1 MIRKENKLIEYA
13 KYLQTEDGNVAGI
26 GNITVK

>member
-1 MIRKENKLIEYA
+1 MIRKENKLIGA